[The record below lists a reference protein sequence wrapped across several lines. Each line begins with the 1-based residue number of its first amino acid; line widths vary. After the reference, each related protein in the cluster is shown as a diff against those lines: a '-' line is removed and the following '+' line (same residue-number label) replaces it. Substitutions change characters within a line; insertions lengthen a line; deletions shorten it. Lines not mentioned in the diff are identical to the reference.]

1 MSKRTCA
8 ILAVVLAAGW
18 MPSRVHA
25 QQGQIPPPQGNDNQQ
40 DDHGHGSTCTTSLAR
55 RMKWRTRQSDEVP
68 PPVVPETTIPTSEFR
83 FNPSEFQ
90 PAATGASEFSTAIQ
104 DAGSWFRGGEEAL
117 LIGGGGTA
125 AAAAAALGRGKKGP
139 KA

>member
-25 QQGQIPPPQGNDNQQ
+25 QQGQIPPPHGNNNQQ
-40 DDHGHGSTCTTSLAR
+40 EDRRPLEYLHYLHGAAHGFAP
-55 RMKWRTRQSDEVP
+55 RQSDEVP
-68 PPVVPETTIPTSEFR
+68 LPVAPEMTIPRSEFR
-83 FNPSEFQ
+83 FNPSEFR
-90 PAATGASEFSTAIQ
+90 PAATAASEFSTAIR
-104 DAGSWFRGGEEAL
+104 DVGSWFRSGEEGL
-117 LIGGGGTA
+117 LAGGGGLA
-125 AAAAAALGRGKKGP
+125 AAAAAMFGRGKKGP

>member
-1 MSKRTCA
+1 MGVPALPPCA
-8 ILAVVLAAGW
+8 AHEIA
-18 MPSRVHA
+18 P
-25 QQGQIPPPQGNDNQQ
+25 
-40 DDHGHGSTCTTSLAR
+40 
-55 RMKWRTRQSDEVP
+55 RQSDEVP

-117 LIGGGGTA
+117 LIGGGGAA